1 MNVLITGTTNGI
13 GKSLTKILLEKDFNV
28 IGIDKKKNYS
38 INDKNYSS
46 YKLDITNDKKVF
58 NFINFLKK
66 KNKIPKIF
74 ILNAGIN
81 IYDNHVIFDLNQFKR
96 CFNINFYGALNF
108 IDAIE
113 KLKIRNKK
121 ILCVSSTSN
130 IIPNPK
136 ALGYFSSKL
145 LLKKNFDLLNF
156 NKTNKY
162 KSIVLGPVETRISR
176 NMNKPKGVA
185 GLVYKAI
192 QISPKKAAN
201 IIFKFMLNNKK
212 AIYVTY
218 FSVLVYFI
226 IKILIF
232 FFPNIYMKNDR

>member
-38 INDKNYSS
+38 INNKNYSS

-81 IYDNHVIFDLNQFKR
+81 IYDNHVVFDLNQFKR
-96 CFNINFYGALNF
+96 CFNINFYGVLNF

-113 KLKIRNKK
+113 KSKIRNKK

-136 ALGYFSSKL
+136 ALGYFSSKF

-232 FFPNIYMKNDR
+232 FFPNIYMKNER